1 VVDFKKLM
9 TPKRS
14 PLNPEQKAAVEHV
27 DGPLRIGAVAGSGKT
42 TALVERCAYLIEQ
55 QRVEPWKIL
64 MITFSSIAKTQMERR
79 IQARMP
85 HVDAGSI
92 ARTFHSIGLD
102 IFRQEIDPN
111 KEWEIDKNGAL
122 YRRVIQDSFRYLQVE
137 PNLKLA
143 MAFSARVKMEMLGT
157 SEALRR
163 LGQVDPRML
172 EEAELLCNQL
182 DIGGN
187 HVEPDDLVNVFNKA
201 ESMRTEGFDNGTG
214 QKVRFVTFDDM
225 LYQSAMLLRHT
236 DVKHRW
242 ASRWRYIMADE
253 HQDTSLVQN
262 AVGDALASIHKN
274 YCIVGDPAQSVFS
287 FRGSHPEL
295 MLSFD
300 KTFEGTKT
308 IAMHRN
314 YRSGREIVA
323 LANEVLAKMPA
334 ATKLDMVMTS
344 ERNSTSFVDLHAFE
358 DPEAEASGVAQ
369 NCIAHNKAG
378 VAWKDQAVL
387 VRMNYM
393 TREIE
398 VQLAKS
404 RVPYRLVS
412 GTSFYSLREVKM
424 LFGYMRIVASRA
436 TQEDL
441 EYAIQY
447 PSRFLGKEFIKR
459 VLNEHK
465 GGGDYLPAVEAAS
478 KGTRQERNAL
488 EWLQVIRYL
497 RGKLDKETPW
507 QLAVSWR
514 GITNVDDWLK
524 KKGNDDDD
532 VDTEAVSNLDEAISY
547 ASTFETVKE
556 LLDAVDETEKFRA
569 NAAHNRDAVTISTVH
584 KAKGAEWPV
593 VYIVQMGD
601 ALFPSRRGDAL
612 EERRLFYVA
621 LTRAMDEL
629 WVSWSKTN
637 GEGTAEVAGP
647 GRLVNETSLVPSST
661 YEPGRKA
668 VVAIGSQLGLLP

>member
-1 VVDFKKLM
+1 M
-9 TPKRS
+9 
-14 PLNPEQKAAVEHV
+14 NPEQQAAVEHI

-42 TALVERCAYLIEQ
+42 TALVERCAYLIEK

-64 MITFSSIAKTQMERR
+64 MITFSQIAKTQMERR

-85 HVDAGSI
+85 HVDASSI

-102 IFRQEIDPN
+102 IFRQEIDTK
-111 KEWEIDKNGAL
+111 KEWEIDKSGSL
-122 YRRVIQDSFRYLQVE
+122 YRRVIQDSFRYLQIE
-137 PNLKLA
+137 PNVKLA
-143 MAFSARVKMEMLGT
+143 LAFAARVKMEMLGT
-157 SEALRR
+157 TEALRR
-163 LGQVDPRML
+163 LGHVDERML
-172 EEAELLCNQL
+172 KEAELICERL
-182 DIGGN
+182 DIGGS
-187 HVEPDDLVNVFNKA
+187 HVEPDDLVNVYHKA

-214 QKVRFVTFDDM
+214 NKVRFVTFDDM
-225 LYQSAMLLRHT
+225 LYQSAMLLKHT
-236 DVKHRW
+236 DVRQRW

-262 AVGDALASIHKN
+262 AVGDALASVHKN
-274 YCIVGDPAQSVFS
+274 YCAVGDPAQSVFG

-300 KTFEGTKT
+300 QTFEGAKT
-308 IAMHRN
+308 ILMHRN

-323 LANEVLAKMPA
+323 LANEILAKMPA
-334 ATKLDMVMTS
+334 HTKLDMVMTS
-344 ERNSTSFVDLHAFE
+344 ERNTTSFLDLHAFE
-358 DPEAEASGVAQ
+358 TPEAEAEGIAQ
-369 NCIAHNKAG
+369 NCIAHNKEG

-398 VQLAKS
+398 VQLAKA

-424 LFGYMRIVASRA
+424 LFGYMRIVAARA
-436 TQEDL
+436 TQDDL
-441 EYAIQY
+441 EYSIQY

-459 VLNEHK
+459 VVAEHK
-465 GGGDYLPAVEAAS
+465 GGGDYMPAVEAAA
-478 KGTRQERNAL
+478 KGSRWERAAN

-507 QLAVSWR
+507 QLSVTWR

-532 VDTEAVSNLDEAISY
+532 VDTEAISNLDEAISY
-547 ASTFETVKE
+547 AATFETVKE
-556 LLDAVDETEKFRA
+556 LLDAVDETERFRA

-593 VYIVQMGD
+593 VYIIQMGD
-601 ALFPSRRGDAL
+601 GLFPSKKGDPL

-621 LTRAMDEL
+621 CTRAMDEL
-629 WVSWSKTN
+629 WVSWSKSN
-637 GEGTAEVAGP
+637 SEGTVEATGP
-647 GRLVNETSLVPSST
+647 GRLVRETTLAPST
-661 YEPGRKA
+661 AYEPGRKA